1 MPDPTHDPLAARLL
15 AAADDLLPA
24 FSSDR
29 HAAIMHR
36 LSVERPAARRPALRW
51 AVPLG
56 LAATAAVVVLNLN
69 RPTPV
74 VPMPIRPTSPPPL
87 AFTIPLPAG
96 PASLDALARPY
107 ARRWVSARQDDVARR
122 AGQLARYCLDQLDVL
137 PPIPSSTT
145 TRPDAPARG

>member
-1 MPDPTHDPLAARLL
+1 MPDPTHDPLAARLS

-29 HAAIMHR
+29 HAAIMHG
-36 LSVERPAARRPALRW
+36 LSAERPAARRPALRW

-56 LAATAAVVVLNLN
+56 LAATAAVVVLNLK
-69 RPTPV
+69 RTPPVVPTPV
-74 VPMPIRPTSPPPL
+74 VPSPPPL